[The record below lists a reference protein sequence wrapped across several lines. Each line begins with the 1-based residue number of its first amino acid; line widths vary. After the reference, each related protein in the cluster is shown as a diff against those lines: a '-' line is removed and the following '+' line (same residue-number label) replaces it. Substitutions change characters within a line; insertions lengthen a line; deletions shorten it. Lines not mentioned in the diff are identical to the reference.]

1 MYTAYN
7 EHTRGGSCLIIGPAG
22 VWKHGRTMAGCAMQV
37 EESDASVR
45 EVQGQAVQLG
55 DRVSKLQT
63 LLLVRVAC

>member
-1 MYTAYN
+1 
-7 EHTRGGSCLIIGPAG
+7 
-22 VWKHGRTMAGCAMQV
+22 MATCSLQV

-63 LLLVRVAC
+63 LLSVRLAR